1 MFTMCFPFP
10 FRNDHSGLCLKRS
23 KMSST
28 VSSYDYESYNYTDED
43 FVPFCDNQE
52 SISFGDIFT
61 QVLYSLIFI
70 FCLIGN
76 ILVFWILVKY
86 EKLKSVTNIF
96 ILNLVISDL
105 LFACSLPFWIVD
117 HTHGWIFGKSMCK
130 ILSLIFFVS
139 YYSGIMLLTL
149 MTIDRYLVVVHPL
162 SAVRI
167 RTISYSVVACLLVWC
182 ISILATIPD
191 MIFSDIIVNQ
201 RFTCGSVYPKEHEEI
216 WRLVQ
221 CSEQNIL
228 FFLIPFVI
236 IVYCYYRIFNTVV
249 KCRARKKF
257 KAVKVIFC
265 IVAVF
270 FVCWAPYN
278 VVIFLLSLYDLK
290 VLIVESCGMG
300 NHLDLA
306 FFICRNLAYFHCC
319 LNPFFYA
326 LVGTKFRKHLKK
338 IISMSLPY
346 HNVSKHSKYRHRGRH
361 LSSSHDYSNSSGFNG
376 IYL

>member
-1 MFTMCFPFP
+1 
-10 FRNDHSGLCLKRS
+10 
-23 KMSST
+23 MSST
-28 VSSYDYESYNYTDED
+28 VSYYDYESYYTDEN
-43 FVPFCDNQE
+43 FVPFCDNHE
-52 SISFGDIFT
+52 SILFGEIFT

-76 ILVFWILVKY
+76 ILVFWILMKY
-86 EKLKSVTNIF
+86 EKLKTVTNIF

-105 LFACSLPFWIVD
+105 LFACSLPFWTVD
-117 HTHGWIFGKSMCK
+117 HTHGWIFGKAMCK
-130 ILSLIFFVS
+130 IMSSVFFVS

-149 MTIDRYLVVVHPL
+149 MTVDRYFVVVHPL

-167 RTISYSVVACLLVWC
+167 RTIYYSVVACLLVWYF
-182 ISILATIPD
+182 SILATIPD
-191 MIFSDIIVNQ
+191 MVFSDIVVFENQ
-201 RFTCGSVYPKEHEEI
+201 SLSCGSVYPKESEEI

-221 CSEQNIL
+221 YYQQNLL

-265 IVAVF
+265 IVAGF

-278 VVIFLLSLYDLK
+278 VVIFLQSLDDLK
-290 VLIVESCGMG
+290 VLTAEFCGIS
-300 NHLDLA
+300 NHLVLA

-346 HNVSKHSKYRHRGRH
+346 HNVSKHSKYRHRSRH
-361 LSSSHDYSNSSGFNG
+361 LSSSHDYSNSSGFNT